1 MGALAAVNGGA
12 TDNFIMRICDVFMAI
27 PGTLLAISI
36 CAALGTGMVNLI
48 IAITIAQRAM
58 AYAVENHNL
67 VSNYALVEDGTVV
80 NVIWLAEGNEGE
92 FPGAVRLGDRPVAVG
107 DTYDGEKFYHAG
119 AEVLTPLE
127 AAQAEAAAYKAAL
140 ETLGVNTEEAADDAQ

>member
-1 MGALAAVNGGA
+1 
-12 TDNFIMRICDVFMAI
+12 
-27 PGTLLAISI
+27 
-36 CAALGTGMVNLI
+36 
-48 IAITIAQRAM
+48 M

-80 NVIWLAEGNEGE
+80 NVIWLAAENEHE

-107 DTYDGEKFYHAG
+107 ETYDGEKFYHAG

-127 AAQAEAAAYKAAL
+127 KRKREQLLPLLQDWERLLTEALAARCAGTPAPEALQAVRDRRTAPELLAAVEALREAQTYCTANVSPAAVCGAL
-140 ETLGVNTEEAADDAQ
+140 AVKL

>member
-1 MGALAAVNGGA
+1 
-12 TDNFIMRICDVFMAI
+12 
-27 PGTLLAISI
+27 
-36 CAALGTGMVNLI
+36 
-48 IAITIAQRAM
+48 M

-127 AAQAEAAAYKAAL
+127 QGSLENSRYQEALKL
-140 ETLGVNTEEAADDAQ
+140 LGIETEE

>member
-1 MGALAAVNGGA
+1 
-12 TDNFIMRICDVFMAI
+12 
-27 PGTLLAISI
+27 
-36 CAALGTGMVNLI
+36 
-48 IAITIAQRAM
+48 M

-67 VSNYALVEDGTVV
+67 VSNYALVEDGVVV
-80 NVIWLAEGNEGE
+80 NIIWLAAENEHE

-107 DTYDGEKFYHAG
+107 DTYDEEKFYHAG

-140 ETLGVNTEEAADDAQ
+140 ETLGVNTEEEADDAQ